1 MTSDYL
7 SKVAVPQALVD
18 ISEDDDLSEAVDI
31 QGYRVVG
38 VVTPDTLTGNG
49 TLDLILQVDPD
60 GSGTFYE
67 VMDEA
72 GQDFAT
78 AAVWQN
84 VSVDELLQMEIARQT
99 HVVGAQAKLALSAGQ
114 AADRT
119 FKLILVAL

>member
-7 SKVAVPQALVD
+7 SKVAVPRVLVD

-84 VSVDELLQMEIARQT
+84 VSVDELLQMEIARET
-99 HVVGAQAKLALSAGQ
+99 HVVGAKAKLALSASQG
-114 AADRT
+114 ADRT